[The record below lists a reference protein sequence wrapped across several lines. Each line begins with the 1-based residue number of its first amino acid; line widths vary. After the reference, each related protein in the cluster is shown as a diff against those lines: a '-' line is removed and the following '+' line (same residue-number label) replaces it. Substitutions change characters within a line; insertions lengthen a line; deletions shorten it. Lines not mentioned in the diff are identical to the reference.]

1 MRVNGVLKIGLYGG
15 GGEEGNVVVYIGID
29 YGVCVDVGLRIL
41 GNKQAILR
49 SLSEVQDDV

>member
-1 MRVNGVLKIGLYGG
+1 MNGVLKIGLYGG